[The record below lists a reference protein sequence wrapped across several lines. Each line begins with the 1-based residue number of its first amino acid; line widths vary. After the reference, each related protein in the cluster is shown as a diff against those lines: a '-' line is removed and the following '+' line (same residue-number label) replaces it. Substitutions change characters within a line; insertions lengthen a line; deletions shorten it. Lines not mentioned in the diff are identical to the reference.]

1 MSYAKLRQKL
11 AEEAARL
18 MFENQI
24 SFQKATQQAV
34 QRVAGGYVSRKAVP
48 TQREIRSE
56 IARLAWFT
64 EQNDDRLL
72 APVEPEDPA
81 TVYASLLAPLEHV
94 ARFRR
99 GGRGE
104 DVLSHSLRVF
114 DLAREQRPYD
124 EEFLAAALLH
134 DVGLGIDPR
143 NGVVA
148 ALDALDASITERTA
162 WFIEHLAEG
171 HAFADGTLGT
181 RSRRR
186 LAESADFEDLLL
198 LADCDRKGCSLG
210 VPTSD
215 LEHAL
220 NYLRELSDA
229 YALPDQDE
237 AAEEHGGEVA
247 GESW

>member
-34 QRVAGGYVSRKAVP
+34 RRVAGGYCSKRAVP

-72 APVEPEDPA
+72 PPVEPDDPFV
-81 TVYASLLAPLEHV
+81 VYAGLLAPLEQVMRH
-94 ARFRR
+94 R
-99 GGRGE
+99 GGRE

-114 DLAREQRPYD
+114 DLAKEKLPYD

-143 NGVVA
+143 NA
-148 ALDALDASITERTA
+148 AAATLSALDGFVTERTA
-162 WFIEHLAEG
+162 WLIEHLDEAHEL
-171 HAFADGTLGT
+171 AAGTLGS

-186 LAESADFEDLLL
+186 LSENEWYEDLLD
-198 LADCDRKGCSLG
+198 LAECDRKGGSVG
-210 VPTSD
+210 IRTSD
-215 LEHAL
+215 QETAL
-220 NYLRELSDA
+220 AYLRELSEA
-229 YALPDQDE
+229 YGEPESGDDE
-237 AAEEHGGEVA
+237 
-247 GESW
+247 